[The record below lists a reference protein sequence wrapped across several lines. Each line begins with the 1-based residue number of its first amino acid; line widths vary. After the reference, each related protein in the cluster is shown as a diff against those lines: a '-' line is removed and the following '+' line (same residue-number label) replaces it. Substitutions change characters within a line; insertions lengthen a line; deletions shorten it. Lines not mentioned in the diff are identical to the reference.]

1 MFRKPAFSNTQQT
14 HTLGSSDKHRRR
26 VKALLML
33 GCNLLILVGGGW
45 TAYFAALGKWI
56 PMGLDLVLAI
66 IGCISLL
73 CALTNRLR
81 AASLLA
87 VPSLLI
93 VISAFCLFI
102 DVPGSGVPRS
112 VHMYLLSLAA
122 CSILFFRGEKPVLSV
137 GLPLLCFVAC
147 LVFAGSN
154 IGYLNIDLLPTPE
167 VRALGVWV
175 NNAVS
180 FIMLGA
186 VMFIM
191 QADVTVRNAIEADL
205 RVAIAEG
212 HFVLHYQLQVGDDGK
227 IFGAETLLRWLHP
240 QRGMIP
246 PGKFIPVAEETGLI
260 EPIGDWVLKT
270 ACAQLVAW
278 AAHPRTANLT
288 LSVNVSASQFRQPD
302 FVQQVTGIVER
313 SGIQPS
319 RLKLELTE
327 SMLVNDIEDVIR
339 KMTALQA
346 LGVGFSLDDFGTGF
360 SSLSYL
366 KRLPLDQLKI
376 DQSFVRGL
384 PGDTSD
390 MAIVRTLVSLGESL
404 GLTVIAEGVETE
416 EQRDWLHDNGCHSYQ
431 GYLFGKPVPVDQF
444 EALVLGSG
452 LVATHSATSAN
463 DDGKAAEAAAANEVT
478 EAR

>member
-1 MFRKPAFSNTQQT
+1 MFRQQAFSNPLQLRTQ
-14 HTLGSSDKHRRR
+14 GVGDKHRRR
-26 VKALLML
+26 VKTLLL
-33 GCNLLILVGGGW
+33 FGCSLLILVGGGW
-45 TAYFAALGKWI
+45 TLYFAALGKWI
-56 PMGLDLVLAI
+56 PTILDLVMVAI
-66 IGCISLL
+66 GGTAMACT
-73 CALTNRLR
+73 LTNRLR
-81 AASLLA
+81 VASLLT
-87 VPSLLI
+87 VPALLI
-93 VISAFCLFI
+93 VISAFCLFV
-102 DVPGSGVPRS
+102 DVPGAGVPRS

-122 CSILFFRGEKPVLSV
+122 CSILLFRGEKPFLSI
-137 GLPLLCFVAC
+137 GLPLLCVTAC
-147 LVFAGSN
+147 LIFAGSN
-154 IGYLNIDLLPTPE
+154 VGQLNLDLLPSPE
-167 VRALGVWV
+167 VRVLGVWV

-186 VMFIM
+186 VIFVM

-227 IFGAETLLRWLHP
+227 IFGAETLVRWQHP

-260 EPIGDWVLKT
+260 EAIGEWVLKT

-278 AAHPRTANLT
+278 SADPRTADLT

-302 FVQQVTGIVER
+302 FVAQVLSIVER

-319 RLKLELTE
+319 KLKLELTE
-327 SMLVNDIEDVIR
+327 SMLVKDIDDVIR
-339 KMTALQA
+339 KMTAVQA
-346 LGVGFSLDDFGTGF
+346 HGVGFSLDDFGTGF

-376 DQSFVRGL
+376 DQSFVRDL
-384 PGDTSD
+384 PADASD
-390 MAIVRTLVSLGESL
+390 MAIVRTLVSLGDSL

-416 EQRDWLHDNGCHSYQ
+416 EQRAWLRDNGCHFFQ

-444 EALVLGSG
+444 EALVLGSQ
-452 LVATHSATSAN
+452 SASSP
-463 DDGKAAEAAAANEVT
+463 AEAP
-478 EAR
+478 ARNPALRV